1 MSNEISNGVNRI
13 YIQGKKYEVPAGL
26 TIMKSIEY
34 AGYQIKRGCGCRGG
48 VCGACATIYR
58 MENETKW
65 HICLACQTNAMDG
78 MYLVQLPYVPSFR
91 ASYDIDKEEC
101 SPETVARLY
110 PTIKRCMGCNT
121 CTNTCPIELPVLDY
135 VSAMLVGDFE
145 TAKELSIECIMCG
158 MCAARCPGELAPM
171 NMALMVR
178 RLMGQAAHKNTPEFK
193 QRLADIRNNKFKDEI
208 ERYMKMET
216 PELQGIYKQFQA
228 TKGASV

>member
-1 MSNEISNGVNRI
+1 M
-13 YIQGKKYEVPAGL
+13 
-26 TIMKSIEY
+26 
-34 AGYQIKRGCGCRGG
+34 
-48 VCGACATIYR
+48 
-58 MENETKW
+58 
-65 HICLACQTNAMDG
+65 
-78 MYLVQLPYVPSFR
+78 
-91 ASYDIDKEEC
+91 
-101 SPETVARLY
+101 
-110 PTIKRCMGCNT
+110 
-121 CTNTCPIELPVLDY
+121 LDY

-178 RLMGQAAHKNTPEFK
+178 RLMGKAAHKNTPEFK

>member
-78 MYLVQLPYVPSFR
+78 MYLVQI
-91 ASYDIDKEEC
+91 AS
-101 SPETVARLY
+101 
-110 PTIKRCMGCNT
+110 
-121 CTNTCPIELPVLDY
+121 
-135 VSAMLVGDFE
+135 
-145 TAKELSIECIMCG
+145 
-158 MCAARCPGELAPM
+158 
-171 NMALMVR
+171 
-178 RLMGQAAHKNTPEFK
+178 
-193 QRLADIRNNKFKDEI
+193 
-208 ERYMKMET
+208 
-216 PELQGIYKQFQA
+216 A
-228 TKGASV
+228 T